1 MTSWYLWEGGEPQG
15 PMDDGELDR
24 RLREHANPD
33 LIRVWREGFAGW
45 QTLEEAGLATARAP
59 VPPPLPPALPPPLPQ
74 QPTSQNFIAR
84 HWRGEY
90 PLWVSYWVVG
100 ILSNLAA
107 VVAIILL
114 SQFMVKQVSY
124 VPLTLW
130 IFFVVLWSGLA
141 GLGLWQAVGIWR
153 SATRRRIERHAAG
166 RRAFWPIMAKIA
178 VCLGG
183 LQLGGVLIKGAI
195 P

>member
-1 MTSWYLWEGGEPQG
+1 MAGWYLWEGGEPQG
-15 PMDDGELDR
+15 PMDDSELDR
-24 RLREHANPD
+24 RLREHANPSI
-33 LIRVWREGFAGW
+33 IRVWREGFAGW
-45 QTLEEAGLATARAP
+45 KTPEEAGLTIARTP
-59 VPPPLPPALPPPLPQ
+59 VPPPLPPQAVVAPAPPK
-74 QPTSQNFIAR
+74 SQNFIAR

-90 PLWVSYWVVG
+90 SLWVSYWVVG
-100 ILSNLAA
+100 ISSNLAA

-130 IFFVVLWSGLA
+130 IFFVVLWLGLA

-153 SATRRRIERHAAG
+153 AAAAG
-166 RRAFWPIMAKIA
+166 
-178 VCLGG
+178 
-183 LQLGGVLIKGAI
+183 LIEC